1 MNREIKSR
9 KRMKNSS
16 KNAFEKIKK
25 WKNKKRMD
33 SQKLRGWIGTKKERL
48 K

>member
-9 KRMKNSS
+9 KTMKNS
-16 KNAFEKIKK
+16 KNALAKIKK
-25 WKNKKRMD
+25 WKNKSRMD
-33 SQKLRGWIGTKKERL
+33 SQKGRGWIGTKKERL

>member
-9 KRMKNSS
+9 KRMKNS
-16 KNAFEKIKK
+16 ALEKIKK
-25 WKNKKRMD
+25 WQNKSRMD